1 MWIVFVCFYLL
12 EILFTFAWCF
22 LRTLDEEGKKVQN
35 VFINLK
41 SSNQKLS
48 FWTQFQIE
56 FFTIVN
62 QWERVIGKT
71 LDYRIT
77 WLSYYF
83 VLIRHFWKFETK
95 LSGKKRY
102 YCFFLFACLFF
113 REKTC
118 LSNISLW
125 SQRKLYV
132 FKVLVF
138 KCKLCV

>member
-12 EILFTFAWCF
+12 EILFTFEWCF
-22 LRTLDEEGKKVQN
+22 LRTLDEEGKKAQN

-41 SSNQKLS
+41 SSNQKVS
-48 FWTQFQIE
+48 FWTQFQVE
-56 FFTIVN
+56 FFTTVN
-62 QWERVIGKT
+62 QWERVVGKT
-71 LDYRIT
+71 LDYRII
-77 WLSYYF
+77 LFLLDIFGSLKHYF
-83 VLIRHFWKFETK
+83 PEKN
-95 LSGKKRY
+95 RY
-102 YCFFLFACLFF
+102 CWVFLFACLYF

-138 KCKLCV
+138 KC